1 MKELLAASGMKSINN
16 VVDIS
21 NIVMLE
27 TGQPMHFYDKDAIVN
42 QEITVASGFDEDY
55 VALDGV
61 TYHLLPEDIVI
72 TNQSKPIGIA
82 GIMGGDDSKIL
93 DTTKGLI
100 IECAIFDHVSI
111 RNTARRLNLATE
123 SSIRYQKGIEPLAAS
138 KALDRAVQLLIEYA
152 DAKMIS
158 FNASGFSPLSPR
170 KRSG

>member
-1 MKELLAASGMKSINN
+1 MRRLEIKDPFAYLGLDDEILEIGLTPNRSDCLAAFNMGLEAGAILKREVKLPEYQGAANVGGPTKLRVSSTTEKCPLFLGKVIGEITIKESPKWMKELLAASGMKSINN

-72 TNQSKPIGIA
+72 TNQI
-82 GIMGGDDSKIL
+82 
-93 DTTKGLI
+93 
-100 IECAIFDHVSI
+100 
-111 RNTARRLNLATE
+111 
-123 SSIRYQKGIEPLAAS
+123 
-138 KALDRAVQLLIEYA
+138 
-152 DAKMIS
+152 
-158 FNASGFSPLSPR
+158 
-170 KRSG
+170 